1 MPSLFSYGTLQQ
13 EPVQLATFGRA
24 LAGGPDALRGY
35 QRDLVPV
42 MNPALVDRYG
52 MTVTDTI
59 AFTGSAQSVVAGTM
73 LEVTDDELAR
83 SDAYEA
89 PFGYDRI
96 VVTLMSGRTA
106 WVYRHASSAM
116 PNDSRS

>member
-24 LAGGPDALRGY
+24 LAGEPEALRGY

-42 MNPALVDRYG
+42 TDPTLVDRYG
-52 MTVTDTI
+52 MSVTDTV
-59 AFTGSAQSVVAGTM
+59 AFTGSAQDVVTGTM

-89 PFGYDRI
+89 PFDYDRRM
-96 VVTLMSGRTA
+96 VTLASGRTA
-106 WVYRHASSAM
+106 WVYRHASSAT
-116 PNDSRS
+116 PLVTGP